1 MPDMLARA
9 ARSLSVLEAL
19 ALEQELRMSRLLIA
33 GEDIMAAEFHLSQL
47 TNMVESMREMM
58 TVVEQLPPRIKVTS
72 NQ

>member
-33 GEDIMAAEFHLSQL
+33 GEDIMAAEIHLSQL
-47 TNMVESMREMM
+47 TNMVESMREMI

-72 NQ
+72 NK